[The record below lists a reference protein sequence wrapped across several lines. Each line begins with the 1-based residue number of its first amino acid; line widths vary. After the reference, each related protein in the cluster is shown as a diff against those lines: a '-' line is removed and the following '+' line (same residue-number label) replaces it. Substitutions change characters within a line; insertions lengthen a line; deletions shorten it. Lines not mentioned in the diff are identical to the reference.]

1 MIMEIVNIETSAFI
15 EMNNAL
21 LKIETQ
27 LKSLETCKSGLNDWL
42 DNQDV
47 CTILDISERKL
58 LSLRQKGMIP
68 YSRIERKVYY
78 KKDDIMDYMKRNIK
92 TFINNNGNGTGCIE

>member
-1 MIMEIVNIETSAFI
+1 MEIVNIETSAFI

-21 LKIETQ
+21 LKIEKQ

-42 DNQDV
+42 DNQGV

>member
-1 MIMEIVNIETSAFI
+1 MEIVNIETSAFI

-21 LKIETQ
+21 LKIEKQ

-78 KKDDIMDYMKRNIK
+78 KKPEFKQTMQQCRIH
-92 TFINNNGNGTGCIE
+92 C

>member
-1 MIMEIVNIETSAFI
+1 MEIVNIETSAFI

-21 LKIETQ
+21 LKIEKQ

-47 CTILDISERKL
+47 C
-58 LSLRQKGMIP
+58 LSLIH
-68 YSRIERKVYY
+68 I
-78 KKDDIMDYMKRNIK
+78 
-92 TFINNNGNGTGCIE
+92 

>member
-1 MIMEIVNIETSAFI
+1 MEIVNIETSAFI

-21 LKIETQ
+21 LKIEKQ

-58 LSLRQKGMIP
+58 LSLRP
-68 YSRIERKVYY
+68 VSYTHLDVY
-78 KKDDIMDYMKRNIK
+78 KRQTDDIFNTYTPKKI
-92 TFINNNGNGTGCIE
+92 